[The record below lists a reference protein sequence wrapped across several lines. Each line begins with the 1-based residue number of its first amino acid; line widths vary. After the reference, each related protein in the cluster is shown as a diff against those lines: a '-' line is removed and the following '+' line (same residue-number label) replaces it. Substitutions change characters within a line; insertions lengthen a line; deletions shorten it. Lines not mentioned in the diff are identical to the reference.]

1 MNEKKTY
8 KLYKAKKMWVTAL
21 AGFSLLAM
29 AGAKQEVHA
38 DTVTNS
44 QTSQPASS
52 ASSSQSQQAGAA
64 TNSAT
69 NGSASA
75 QGSQSVTPEKSASQ
89 LSQSNNQQ
97 TNSASQASQS
107 DARSAATSSASQ
119 SASSS
124 QGGSTAALG
133 DTSTPNNNSVI
144 NNQLSVTVTK
154 ENFLQWFKLGGNTTY
169 DSDTNT
175 AVLTTDS
182 QMVEGNITLKT
193 KINAND
199 AFLLNGTINLG
210 SKVRDNQGAD
220 GIGIAFH
227 HGTQGQIG
235 FLGGGLSVK
244 GLPTSSGFVFDTW
257 VYNAGDHNNP
267 IQGGSGMPYL
277 SGFHSDV
284 DQTNSDKPFR
294 YDGGFVNID
303 SSKENVSN
311 VNVPFTLRYDG
322 NGHMSMEYL
331 GQTITIPVTDYQD
344 PLALSIGA
352 STGSVTNLQ
361 AVSVDSFT
369 FDPAQKNTASR
380 TIDYVDQN
388 GNEIAPATVQ
398 SATYRRQGTLV
409 NGQPTYTDWQLVSDP
424 NSNDFSAVTAPT
436 IEGYTVQSGQT
447 TTFGGMTVNEDS
459 GQIVE
464 RVIYTKNPSQATLN
478 VQDSTVVAGPT
489 ASWSTAQSFLSAV
502 NANGQQADLTQ
513 MTVTGKVDTKT
524 PGTYPVTYSYKDS
537 NGQIITKSANVHVVP
552 TKSSLQAQS
561 STIWVGSQWQAINNL
576 VSATDADGNP
586 LESKDIQVTG
596 SVDTET
602 PGIYHIT
609 YSYTDVSGKAY
620 NQPVTVTVLADQSS
634 VAAKD
639 SSVFIGEPWSTANSF
654 VSATDEYGHSVPLNQ
669 VTVSGNVD
677 VNAVGTYPV
686 TYQYTDGQGKTVT
699 APATVTVKKN
709 QTQLKTKNDTLIAGP
724 NAYWSAADDLVTALD
739 DDGNSLSV
747 SQLKVAEQVDPHT
760 AGVYPVTY
768 TYTDQQGQQHSSTAQ
783 VTVLGSHGSVKTKDS
798 TFVVSSTAKWAPQDN
813 LVSALDDNGQT
824 MDIRQLTVNGQ
835 ADLTK
840 AGTYSVY
847 YSYTDVAGNTF
858 GSTATITVTEPSTTS
873 SSTSTS
879 TKEST
884 TTSGSPTPNSSAAA
898 SGKPSSI
905 ASTTATSTSS
915 STKDSITASES
926 TASNSSAA
934 TSGKSS
940 TTASTTTTSTSSS
953 TKESTTASDA
963 TASNSSAATSGKP
976 ASTTSSTATSTSSST
991 KESATASESTA
1002 SNRSAATSGT
1012 PASTTS
1018 SIATSTSSSTK
1029 GSTTTSESPT
1039 SNRSATTSGTPA
1051 STASSTAT
1059 STSSS
1064 TKESAT
1070 ASESTSLNSS
1080 AATSGSHPASTPS
1093 SVTTS
1098 TSPVTKASTAASES
1112 SATNNSAA
1120 ANGTPVPT
1128 STPSLAS
1135 SQSPSATGATI
1146 STLPS
1151 VNSSTSISGTPAVD
1165 SNTSEIPST
1174 VASTSKTVASLPATL
1189 ANFSQANTILPK
1201 TAEKAAKNHLTSV
1214 GVGLVALLGSLT
1226 LIIRAKKKEN

>member
-21 AGFSLLAM
+21 AGFSLLVV
-29 AGAKQEVHA
+29 AGAKQGVHA

-44 QTSQPASS
+44 QTSQSGSLASTNQGQ
-52 ASSSQSQQAGAA
+52 QSD
-64 TNSAT
+64 SAT
-69 NGSASA
+69 SSTTSGSASV
-75 QGSQSVTPEKSASQ
+75 QGSQSATPVESASQ
-89 LSQSNNQQ
+89 LSQSNNQR

-107 DARSAATSSASQ
+107 DTKSAATSSASQ

-124 QGGSTAALG
+124 QGGNATTLG

-144 NNQLSVTVTK
+144 NDQLSVTVTK

-169 DSDTNT
+169 DADTNT
-175 AVLTTDS
+175 AILTTDS
-182 QMVEGNITLKT
+182 QMVEGNVTLKT

-210 SKVRDNQGAD
+210 SKVRDNQDAD

-277 SGFHSDV
+277 SGFHSDI

-409 NGQPTYTDWQLVSDP
+409 NGQPTYTNWQLVSAP

-464 RVIYTKNPSQATLN
+464 HVIYTKNPAQATLN
-478 VQDSTVVAGPT
+478 LQDSTVVAGPT
-489 ASWSTAQSFLSAV
+489 ASWSPAQSFLSAV

-513 MTVTGKVDTKT
+513 MTVTGKVDTMT
-524 PGTYPVTYSYKDS
+524 PGTYPVTYSYKGS
-537 NGQIITKSANVHVVP
+537 NGQTVTKSVNVHVVP
-552 TKSSLQAQS
+552 TKSSLQTQS
-561 STIWVGSQWQAINNL
+561 STMWAGSQWQAINNL

-596 SVDTET
+596 SVDIKT

-609 YSYTDVSGKAY
+609 YSYTDASGKAY

-639 SSVFIGEPWSTANSF
+639 SSVFIGEPWSTASGF

-669 VTVSGNVD
+669 VTVTGNVD

-709 QTQLKTKNDTLIAGP
+709 QTQLKTKDYTLIAGP
-724 NAYWSAADDLVTALD
+724 NAHWSAADDLVTALD
-739 DDGNSLSV
+739 EDGNLLSV
-747 SQLKVAEQVDPHT
+747 NQLKVTEQVDPHT

-798 TFVVSSTAKWAPQDN
+798 TFVASPTAKWAPQDN
-813 LVSALDDNGQT
+813 LVSALDDNGQI

-858 GSTATITVTEPSTTS
+858 GSTATITVTEPST
-873 SSTSTS
+873 STSTQ
-879 TKEST
+879 ES
-884 TTSGSPTPNSSAAA
+884 
-898 SGKPSSI
+898 
-905 ASTTATSTSS
+905 TATS
-915 STKDSITASES
+915 ES
-926 TASNSSAA
+926 PA
-934 TSGKSS
+934 T
-940 TTASTTTTSTSSS
+940 
-953 TKESTTASDA
+953 
-963 TASNSSAATSGKP
+963 NSSAATSGKP

-991 KESATASESTA
+991 KESTTASESTA
-1002 SNRSAATSGT
+1002 TSSSAATNNKS
-1012 PASTTS
+1012 
-1018 SIATSTSSSTK
+1018 TST
-1029 GSTTTSESPT
+1029 P
-1039 SNRSATTSGTPA
+1039 
-1051 STASSTAT
+1051 SSTAT

-1064 TKESAT
+1064 TKET
-1070 ASESTSLNSS
+1070 TTTSESTATTSSAATSGNSASTTSSTATSTSTSTKESTITSESTATNSS
-1080 AATSGSHPASTPS
+1080 AATSGTSTSIPSSTATGTSSSTKESTTTSESPATNSSATTSGKPTSTPS
-1093 SVTTS
+1093 STATS
-1098 TSPVTKASTAASES
+1098 TSSAKESTTTSESPTSNSSTTTSGTPASTASSIARSASSSTKES
-1112 SATNNSAA
+1112 TTTSGA
-1120 ANGTPVPT
+1120 PVPT
-1128 STPSLAS
+1128 STLSLAS

-1174 VASTSKTVASLPATL
+1174 VASTSKTAVSLPAAL
-1189 ANFSQANTILPK
+1189 ADFSQANTILPK

>member
-1 MNEKKTY
+1 MNEKETY

-44 QTSQPASS
+44 QTSQLGSS
-52 ASSSQSQQAGAA
+52 ASTNQGQQSG
-64 TNSAT
+64 SAT
-69 NGSASA
+69 SSTTSDSASA
-75 QGSQSVTPEKSASQ
+75 QGSQSVTPVESANQVSQ
-89 LSQSNNQQ
+89 PSSRLTQSNSQANQLGAENSTASTSQS
-97 TNSASQASQS
+97 
-107 DARSAATSSASQ
+107 TSSSRSDNPAKVE
-119 SASSS
+119 
-124 QGGSTAALG
+124 

-144 NNQLSVTVTK
+144 NDQLSVTVTK
-154 ENFLQWFKLGGNTTY
+154 ENCLQWFKLGGNTTY
-169 DSDTNT
+169 DADTNT

-244 GLPTSSGFVFDTW
+244 GLPKSSGFVFDTW

-277 SGFHSDV
+277 SGFHSDI

-478 VQDSTVVAGPT
+478 LQDSTVVAGPT

-513 MTVTGKVDTKT
+513 MTVTGRVDTTT

-537 NGQIITKSANVHVVP
+537 NGQTVTKSANVYVVP

-561 STIWVGSQWQAINNL
+561 STIWAGSQWQAIDNL
-576 VSATDADGNP
+576 VSATDANGNP
-586 LESKDIQVTG
+586 LESKDIQVSG
-596 SVDTET
+596 SVDTKT
-602 PGIYHIT
+602 AGIYPIT
-609 YSYTDVSGKAY
+609 YSYTDASGKSY

-639 SSVFIGEPWSTANSF
+639 SSIFIGEPWSAANSF
-654 VSATDEYGHSVPLNQ
+654 VNATDEYGHTVPLNQ
-669 VTVSGNVD
+669 VTVIGNVD
-677 VNAVGTYPV
+677 VNVVGAYPV
-686 TYQYTDGQGKTVT
+686 TYQYTDGQGKTVK

-709 QTQLKTKNDTLIAGP
+709 QAQLTTKGDTLIAGP
-724 NAYWSAADDLVTALD
+724 NAHWSAADDLVTALD
-739 DDGNSLSV
+739 EDGNPLSV
-747 SQLKVAEQVDPHT
+747 NQLKVVEQVDPHT
-760 AGVYPVTY
+760 AGVYSVTY
-768 TYTDQQGQQHSSTAQ
+768 TYTDQLGQQHSSTAQ
-783 VTVLGSHGSVKTKDS
+783 VTVLASHGSVTTRDS
-798 TFVVSSTAKWAPQDN
+798 TLVASPSAKWIPQDN
-813 LVSALDDNGQT
+813 LVSALDDNGQA
-824 MDIRQLTVNGQ
+824 MDVRQLTVSGQ

-840 AGTYSVY
+840 AGTYSVH
-847 YSYTDVAGNTF
+847 YSYTDAAGNTF
-858 GSTATITVTEPSTTS
+858 GSTATITVTAPSTTS
-873 SSTSTS
+873 SSTPTS
-879 TKEST
+879 KKEST
-884 TTSGSPTPNSSAAA
+884 TTSGSPTSNSSAAT
-898 SGKPSSI
+898 SGQPTSSPSSP
-905 ASTTATSTSS
+905 ATSTSS
-915 STKDSITASES
+915 STKESTTASESPATTSES

-976 ASTTSSTATSTSSST
+976 SSTASTTTTSTSSST
-991 KESATASESTA
+991 KESTESPATTSESTA
-1002 SNRSAATSGT
+1002 
-1012 PASTTS
+1012 
-1018 SIATSTSSSTK
+1018 
-1029 GSTTTSESPT
+1029 

-1051 STASSTAT
+1051 STTSSTAT
-1059 STSSS
+1059 STSPATKAS
-1064 TKESAT
+1064 TA
-1070 ASESTSLNSS
+1070 ASESSASNSS

-1093 SVTTS
+1093 LATTS
-1098 TSPVTKASTAASES
+1098 TSPATKASTAASES
-1112 SATNNSAA
+1112 SATNSSAA

>member
-1 MNEKKTY
+1 MNEKETY

-44 QTSQPASS
+44 QTSQLGSS
-52 ASSSQSQQAGAA
+52 ASTNQGQQSG
-64 TNSAT
+64 SAT
-69 NGSASA
+69 SSTTSGSASA
-75 QGSQSVTPEKSASQ
+75 QGSQSVTPVESANQVSQ
-89 LSQSNNQQ
+89 PSSRLTQSNSQANQLGAENSTASTSQS
-97 TNSASQASQS
+97 
-107 DARSAATSSASQ
+107 TSSSRSDNPAKVE
-119 SASSS
+119 
-124 QGGSTAALG
+124 

-144 NNQLSVTVTK
+144 NDQLSVTVTK

-169 DSDTNT
+169 DADTNT

-277 SGFHSDV
+277 SGFHSDI

-380 TIDYVDQN
+380 TIAYVDQN

-424 NSNDFSAVTAPT
+424 NSNDFSVVTAPT

-464 RVIYTKNPSQATLN
+464 HVIYTKNPAQATLN
-478 VQDSTVVAGPT
+478 LQDSTVVAGPT

-502 NANGQQADLTQ
+502 NANGHQADLTQ
-513 MTVTGKVDTKT
+513 MTVTGRVDTTT

-537 NGQIITKSANVHVVP
+537 NGQTITKSVNVHVVP
-552 TKSSLQAQS
+552 TKSSLQTQS
-561 STIWVGSQWQAINNL
+561 STIWAGSQWQAINNL

-596 SVDTET
+596 SVDTKT

-609 YSYTDVSGKAY
+609 YSYTDASGKAY

-639 SSVFIGEPWSTANSF
+639 SSVFIGEPWSAANSF

-669 VTVSGNVD
+669 VTVTGNVD

-709 QTQLKTKNDTLIAGP
+709 QTQLTTKDDTLIAGP
-724 NAYWSAADDLVTALD
+724 NAHWSAADDLVTALD
-739 DDGNSLSV
+739 EDGNPLSV
-747 SQLKVAEQVDPHT
+747 SQLKIAEQVDPHI

-798 TFVVSSTAKWAPQDN
+798 TFVVSPTAKWAPQDN

-840 AGTYSVY
+840 AGTYSVH
-847 YSYTDVAGNTF
+847 YSYTDAAGNTF
-858 GSTATITVTEPSTTS
+858 GSTATITVTEPST
-873 SSTSTS
+873 STSTQ
-879 TKEST
+879 ES
-884 TTSGSPTPNSSAAA
+884 
-898 SGKPSSI
+898 
-905 ASTTATSTSS
+905 TATS
-915 STKDSITASES
+915 ES
-926 TASNSSAA
+926 PATNSSAA
-934 TSGKSS
+934 TSGNP
-940 TTASTTTTSTSSS
+940 T
-953 TKESTTASDA
+953 
-963 TASNSSAATSGKP
+963 
-976 ASTTSSTATSTSSST
+976 STTSSTATSTSSST
-991 KESATASESTA
+991 KESTTASESTA
-1002 SNRSAATSGT
+1002 TSSSAATNNKS
-1012 PASTTS
+1012 
-1018 SIATSTSSSTK
+1018 TST
-1029 GSTTTSESPT
+1029 P
-1039 SNRSATTSGTPA
+1039 
-1051 STASSTAT
+1051 SSTAT

-1064 TKESAT
+1064 TKEST
-1070 ASESTSLNSS
+1070 TTSESTASNSSATTSGAPTSMTGSTATSTSSSTKETTTTSESTATNSS
-1080 AATSGSHPASTPS
+1080 AATSGNSASTTSSTATSTSTSTKESTITSESTATNSSAATSGTSTSIPSSTATGTSSSTKESTTTSESPATNSSAATSGKPTSTPS
-1093 SVTTS
+1093 LIATS
-1098 TSPVTKASTAASES
+1098 TSSAKESTTVSESPALNS
-1112 SATNNSAA
+1112 SATT
-1120 ANGTPVPT
+1120 NGTPVPT
-1128 STPSLAS
+1128 STLSLAS

-1146 STLPS
+1146 NTLPS